1 MDAKT
6 ISFVLVMGVLGNL
19 LFAISSYAVP
29 LSLGISLDLSLIP
42 VFIAAYYGG
51 PAIGFVSGLFVGI
64 FPGVIFGPLGMGSWL
79 GLFGLPVGK
88 ALTGLTAGFIFRGL
102 KLGSRPH
109 SSLLVFPATLLSY
122 VPEALYTYA
131 YFAALLPLFVGGGG
145 GYIYLYFVL
154 PKAIGEISIS
164 GVLMATLSGN
174 HGFNEF
180 MKTYFAKSASAVK
193 SKVKS
198 IG

>member
-1 MDAKT
+1 
-6 ISFVLVMGVLGNL
+6 MGVLGNL

-51 PAIGFVSGLFVGI
+51 PIVGLVSGLFVGI
-64 FPGVIFGPLGMGSWL
+64 FPGVVFGPLGMGSWL
-79 GLFGLPVGK
+79 GLFGLPIGK
-88 ALTGLTAGFIFRGL
+88 ALTGVTAGFVFKGL

-109 SSLLVFPATLLSY
+109 SSLLVIPAALMSHI
-122 VPEALYTYA
+122 PEALFTYA

-145 GYIYLYFVL
+145 GIIYVYFVL
-154 PKAIGEISIS
+154 PKAIGEVTIS
-164 GVLMATLSGN
+164 GLLMAALSGN

-180 MKTYFAKSASAVK
+180 MSRYFTIAGPLAPAKARTTN
-193 SKVKS
+193 
-198 IG
+198 